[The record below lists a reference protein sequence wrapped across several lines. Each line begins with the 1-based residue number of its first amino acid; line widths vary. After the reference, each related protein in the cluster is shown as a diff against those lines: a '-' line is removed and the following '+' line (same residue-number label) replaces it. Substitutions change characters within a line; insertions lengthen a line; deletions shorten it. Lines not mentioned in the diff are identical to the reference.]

1 MNDEKG
7 WVVFIMMGVYA
18 VIITTAF
25 AASHNENTR
34 LKKELAEMSIAAQKT
49 TAEQSNKY
57 SSCFKMMKD
66 PVVRRIMCNKD
77 HF

>member
-34 LKKELAEMSIAAQKT
+34 LKKELAEMSIAFF
-49 TAEQSNKY
+49 SN
-57 SSCFKMMKD
+57 FLAL
-66 PVVRRIMCNKD
+66 I
-77 HF
+77 